1 MGLQVTSA
9 SAGGD
14 YSPGIKEIASA
25 FALRFPSV
33 VLLRTPIQT
42 GATTTWLYWWRRH
55 RPVTSGIEI
64 RPLALEPPWGFVE
77 RSNTGMPVSELKPP
91 SPAQVPPKP
100 RTLVEIDPLLPKPE
114 PPWGFVERSNTGMPV
129 SELKPPSPAQVP
141 PKPRTLVE
149 IDSLLPKPEFRQD
162 LFSLPEG
169 AVTVTWPG
177 SLSPDS
183 YQDFGDWLDILKRKI
198 GRSVLKPEIPKD

>member
-1 MGLQVTSA
+1 
-9 SAGGD
+9 
-14 YSPGIKEIASA
+14 
-25 FALRFPSV
+25 
-33 VLLRTPIQT
+33 
-42 GATTTWLYWWRRH
+42 
-55 RPVTSGIEI
+55 
-64 RPLALEPPWGFVE
+64 
-77 RSNTGMPVSELKPP
+77 MPVSELKVIETKAETSTDASPLSSPLDVVTLGDWVKLGDPP
-91 SPAQVPPKP
+91 
-100 RTLVEIDPLLPKPE
+100 
-114 PPWGFVERSNTGMPV
+114 
-129 SELKPPSPAQVP
+129 PPSPAQVP